1 MVDESKKVVKLT
13 DFGCAKLFESSIS
26 TADMNGA
33 IRGSLAWMA
42 PEVLANK
49 GIRRKADIW
58 SLGCLVIEMAVGG
71 NPWGNELFTGNNFQA
86 MLKIVDPNSFPP
98 MPQELSPEGQE
109 FIKRCLTR
117 DYEMRPAAKDL
128 ITHPWLIIEKN
139 SSNEEQP
146 HMST

>member
-1 MVDESKKVVKLT
+1 MIDETKKVAKLT

-58 SLGCLVIEMAVGG
+58 SLG
-71 NPWGNELFTGNNFQA
+71 
-86 MLKIVDPNSFPP
+86 
-98 MPQELSPEGQE
+98 LS
-109 FIKRCLTR
+109 
-117 DYEMRPAAKDL
+117 L
-128 ITHPWLIIEKN
+128 IHI
-139 SSNEEQP
+139 
-146 HMST
+146 